1 MVARDRWWRGI
12 DGDLE
17 QLAKS
22 CHACQGVQKAPA
34 VAPLHPW
41 IRPAR
46 PWSRVHIDF
55 AGPFMGHMFLIAV
68 DAHSKWPEV
77 VQMNTTNAAQTI
89 TVLRQMFA
97 TYGLPKQLVS
107 DNGPQFT
114 SAEFTEFCSVN
125 EIQHVRVAPYH
136 PSSNGLAERFV
147 QTFKGE
153 MKKGEKDGLP
163 LPHRLASFL
172 LTYCTTP
179 HATTG
184 VPPCVLMMGR
194 GIRTRM
200 DLLRPDLDVTVQEKQ
215 FKQKQQHDEHSVDRS
230 FLNGQ
235 QVMTRLFNRS
245 QKWIA
250 GVIVKRLGPV
260 SYLVQLND
268 GSTWK
273 KHIDHIRARS
283 NQSVEE

>member
-1 MVARDRWWRGI
+1 MLVPQRLQKRVVETVHEGHVGIVRMKMIARGYVWWPGI
-12 DGDLE
+12 DGELKD
-17 QLAKS
+17 LAKS
-22 CHACQGVQKAPA
+22 CCACQGIPKAPA

-41 IRPAR
+41 TWPAR

-68 DAHSKWPEV
+68 DAHSKWPKV
-77 VQMNTTNAAQTI
+77 VQMKTTTAAQTI

-97 TYGLPKQLVS
+97 TYRLPEELVR
-107 DNGPQFT
+107 DNGPQF
-114 SAEFTEFCSVN
+114 AAVEFTEFCSIN
-125 EIQHVRVAPYH
+125 GIQHVRVAPYH

-147 QTFKGE
+147 QTFKNG

-172 LTYCTTP
+172 LTYRTTP

-200 DLLRPDLDVTVQEKQ
+200 DLVRPNQDATVQEKQ
-215 FKQKQQHDEHSVDRS
+215 LS
-230 FLNGQ
+230 
-235 QVMTRLFNRS
+235 
-245 QKWIA
+245 
-250 GVIVKRLGPV
+250 
-260 SYLVQLND
+260 
-268 GSTWK
+268 
-273 KHIDHIRARS
+273 RS
-283 NQSVEE
+283 NNMMSAQLTRVS